1 MVERLLPKQKV
12 AGSIPVARFGNN
24 LISMLYPSYLNLTES
39 EWKDRI
45 DRALSFLES
54 CRVCPHECK
63 INRLKDEKGFCHTGR
78 YAIVDSYFPHRGEE
92 KPIRGYRGSG
102 TVFFSYC
109 NMKCVYCQN
118 YQISQLGEG
127 KEVKPEELAQMFLDL
142 QRMGCHNLN
151 LVTPSHAVPQIL
163 EALYI
168 AVKKGFRLPIVYNTS
183 SFDSLESLK
192 LMDGIVDIYLADL
205 KYANSQIGKKYSKV
219 KNYWEVATEAIKE
232 MHRQVGDLV
241 LDSNGLAVRG
251 VIIRHLVLPN
261 GLAGTEK
268 VAEFLRS
275 LSQRMAV
282 NVMDQYYPSY
292 KAWDYPEL
300 SRRITYKEY
309 LQALSFVEGLNLVL
323 E

>member
-1 MVERLLPKQKV
+1 MH
-12 AGSIPVARFGNN
+12 
-24 LISMLYPSYLNLTES
+24 YPSYLNLTEG
-39 EWKDRI
+39 EWKERVET
-45 DRALSFLES
+45 ALTLLER
-54 CRVCPHECK
+54 CEVCPHRCGV
-63 INRLKDEKGFCHTGR
+63 NRLKDERGICNTGR
-78 YAIVDSYFPHRGEE
+78 YAVVDSYFPHRGEE
-92 KPIRGYRGSG
+92 KPIRGYKGSG

-151 LVTPSHAVPQIL
+151 LVSPSHVVPQII

-205 KYANSQIGKKYSKV
+205 KYGDNQVGRKYSKV
-219 KNYWEVATEAIKE
+219 KNYWDVAKEAIKE

-241 LDSNGLAVRG
+241 LDSSGIAIRG
-251 VIIRHLVLPN
+251 VLIRHLVLPN
-261 GLAGTEK
+261 RLAGTEK
-268 VAEFLRS
+268 IAEFLS
-275 LSQRMAV
+275 SISPRMAV

-292 KAWDYPEL
+292 KAWNYPEL

-309 LQALSFVEGLNLVL
+309 LQALSFMESFRLFVE
-323 E
+323 

>member
-1 MVERLLPKQKV
+1 MH
-12 AGSIPVARFGNN
+12 
-24 LISMLYPSYLNLTES
+24 YPSYLNLTEG
-39 EWKDRI
+39 EWKERVET
-45 DRALSFLES
+45 ALTLLER
-54 CRVCPHECK
+54 CEVCPHRCGV
-63 INRLKDEKGFCHTGR
+63 NRLKDERGICNTGR
-78 YAIVDSYFPHRGEE
+78 YAVVDSYFPHRGEE
-92 KPIRGYRGSG
+92 KPIRGYKGSG

-151 LVTPSHAVPQIL
+151 LVSPSHVVPQII

-205 KYANSQIGKKYSKV
+205 KYGDNQVGRKYSKV
-219 KNYWEVATEAIKE
+219 KNYWDVAKEAIKE

-241 LDSNGLAVRG
+241 LDSSGIAIRG
-251 VIIRHLVLPN
+251 VLIRHLVLPN
-261 GLAGTEK
+261 RLAGTEK
-268 VAEFLRS
+268 IAEFLS
-275 LSQRMAV
+275 SISPRMAV

-309 LQALSFVEGLNLVL
+309 LQALSFMESFRLFVE
-323 E
+323 